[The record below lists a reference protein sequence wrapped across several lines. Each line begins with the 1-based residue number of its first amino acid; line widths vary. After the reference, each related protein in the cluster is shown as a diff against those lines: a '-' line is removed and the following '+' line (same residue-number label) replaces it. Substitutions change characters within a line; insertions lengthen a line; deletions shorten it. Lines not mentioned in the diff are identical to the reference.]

1 MNMQGICEE
10 LLKEIPTL
18 EIKTDEIMAK
28 HTSFKVGGKADIL
41 IKVKT
46 LDELKYIL
54 KYVKQKDIPLTIIG
68 NGSNLLV
75 KDNGI
80 RGITI
85 KLDFDEIEIE
95 EKEDKAIIEVGAGV
109 KLGMLASILQKKE
122 IAGFEF
128 ASRNSW
134 NYRWSNSYECRSLWK
149 RNERN
154 SNRSYMY

>member
-41 IKVKT
+41 IKVKS
-46 LDELKYIL
+46 LDELKNIL
-54 KYVKQKDIPLTIIG
+54 KYVKEKDIPLTIIG

-85 KLDFDEIEIE
+85 KLEFNEIELQ
-95 EKEDKAIIEVGAGV
+95 EKGGRF
-109 KLGMLASILQKKE
+109 
-122 IAGFEF
+122 GFS
-128 ASRNSW
+128 A
-134 NYRWSNSYECRSLWK
+134 
-149 RNERN
+149 
-154 SNRSYMY
+154 YMGK